1 MTDDVSLMAQ
11 AISIASNPES
21 RNTVQEV
28 IQNGLRR
35 SVARSATR
43 VLSYL
48 LDQGAEVSTIT
59 AGAIMSKEELVE
71 PSREVLEILIAH
83 GWDIN
88 SRGPDSTDWPLLWC
102 VTRYPDLLE
111 WCLAHGASVDLPGD
125 TPPVLEI
132 AAAEGSVATFEL
144 LRARGAPLGRRT
156 LHRAVEQAAIYV
168 PSGDSVRTALFE
180 QRMDMV
186 RHLVDI
192 VGLDVNAV
200 EPWPGKFCST
210 PLCYVAPR
218 NNKDAKEL
226 IWFLLDRGADP
237 NRAGPLL
244 GDIRVPSALEHAQS
258 CRNTRFLEAVR
269 EWQSLQHNNTTT

>member
-1 MTDDVSLMAQ
+1 MTDDISLMAQ

-35 SVARSATR
+35 SVARSATQ

-48 LDQGAEVSTIT
+48 LDQGAEISTIT
-59 AGAIMSKEELVE
+59 AGAIMSKDELVE
-71 PSREVLEILIAH
+71 PSREVLKILITH

-88 SRGPDSTDWPLLWC
+88 SQGPDSTNWPLLWY
-102 VTRYPDLLE
+102 VIRYPDLLE
-111 WCLAHGASVDLPGD
+111 WSLAYGASVDLPGD

-156 LHRAVEQAAIYV
+156 LHRAVEQAAV
-168 PSGDSVRTALFE
+168 CAPSNDSFRTALFE
-180 QRMDMV
+180 QRMDIV

-192 VGLDVNAV
+192 VRLDVNAV
-200 EPWPGKFCST
+200 EPWPGKFYST
-210 PLCYVAPR
+210 PLCYLASR
-218 NNKDAKEL
+218 NDGKDAKEL
-226 IWFLLDRGADP
+226 IWFLLDRGADL
-237 NRAGPLL
+237 NRAGPLVE
-244 GDIRVPSALEHAQS
+244 DIRLPSALEHAQS
-258 CRNTRFLEAVR
+258 SRNTRFLEAVR
-269 EWQSLQHNNTTT
+269 EWQSL